1 MALPTAPT
9 GLKTV
14 GIVIPVYNEEEVLL
28 AFHQQ
33 LCAAIQ
39 SLSYHFLIYYVSDG
53 STDRTN
59 ALLQQLACSDE
70 RITAIELS
78 RNFGHQAAL
87 TAGLDAAQGD
97 YVITMDG
104 DGQHPPELIQSML
117 SLATAGYDLVLTQRN
132 DENQGSRFKRQTAEL
147 FYRLINRIGDTQI
160 LPGGADFRL
169 MSRAV
174 VDGFKRMREYHRFL
188 RGMVSWMGFNTV
200 ILPYIPPDRLGGRS
214 KYTLGKMLRLA
225 ANAIF
230 SFSLVPL
237 YIGLSLGLLMLVLA
251 VVEMIYVLSFW
262 VTGNQQHLASG
273 WSSLMFVLLVVS
285 GILMILLGFIGVY
298 VGFIFQE
305 VKRRP
310 IYLVRQQ
317 VSGARP
323 FPDSAGQPGPGAS
336 TDPQPPARIR

>member
-1 MALPTAPT
+1 
-9 GLKTV
+9 LKTV
-14 GIVIPVYNEEEVLL
+14 GIVVPVYNEEEVLL

-39 SLSYHFLIYYVSDG
+39 PLPYTFLIYYVSDG

-59 ALLQQLACSDE
+59 VLLRQLACSDE
-70 RITAIELS
+70 RVTAIELS

-97 YVITMDG
+97 YIITMDG

-117 SLATAGYDLVLTQRN
+117 SLAAAGYDLVLTQRN
-132 DENQGSRFKRQTAEL
+132 DENQGSYFKRQTGTL

-169 MSRAV
+169 MSRTV
-174 VDGFKRMREYHRFL
+174 VDGFKQMREYHRFL

-200 ILPYIPPDRLGGRS
+200 ILPYTPPDRLAGHS
-214 KYTLGKMLRLA
+214 KYTLTKMMRLA
-225 ANAIF
+225 ANAVF

-251 VVEMIYVLSFW
+251 VLEMIYVLSFW

-285 GILMILLGFIGVY
+285 GILMILLGFIGIY

-317 VSGARP
+317 MSGARP
-323 FPDSAGQPGPGAS
+323 VPTSANQPGSSPP
-336 TDPQPPARIR
+336 TNPQPPTRI